1 MLSYIKLH
9 ADALKAYRRLSDT
22 EFGRAIRAVL
32 QYMED
37 GAEPSLP
44 GKESVMFDVLREQ
57 LERDT
62 AEYERKCSKQRENGR
77 KGGRPPRKPNETQ
90 ITHGFFENPPKPNE
104 TQITQENHIEDDNI
118 VRAWEDNQTILAAAE
133 KAGFPTTGAVAE
145 ALIDLYSLHGLEK
158 VLAGIKSCVDHSALN
173 LAYLKACMQDKP
185 RASAPDGDP
194 GKKYGW
200 L

>member
-1 MLSYIKLH
+1 MKYIRIP
-9 ADALKAYRRLSDT
+9 LKHRRSIDELSDP
-22 EFGRAIRAVL
+22 EAGRLIKALMHYADSGEID
-32 QYMED
+32 QM
-37 GAEPSLP
+37 P
-44 GKESVMFDVLREQ
+44 GKESGAFSFLRDLVDEDKAKS
-57 LERDT
+57 ERNAAT
-62 AEYERKCSKQRENGR
+62 SRENGR
-77 KGGRPPRKPNETQ
+77 KGGRPKNQSGYLETKAVFEKPKRLHN
-90 ITHGFFENPPKPNE
+90 I
-104 TQITQENHIEDDNI
+104 IEDD
-118 VRAWEDNQTILAAAE
+118 EDIARIREDHQTILVAAE

-185 RASAPDGDP
+185 RVSAPDGDP